1 MPGGAVGGAVAL
13 PALLL
18 FSFSEILYWS
28 GWCIRLFGSLE
39 ISIAIWALRPIFNSW
54 VGFLL
59 LWLLFLV
66 GAGVM
71 YVGVLLMHVANIIS
85 DAVSF

>member
-18 FSFSEILYWS
+18 FFLSEITYWS
-28 GWCIRLFGSLE
+28 GWLIRLFGSLE
-39 ISIAIWALRPIFNSW
+39 IRTASWVLHPNFNSR
-54 VGFLL
+54 VGFVL

-66 GAGVM
+66 VAGVM
-71 YVGVLLMHVANIIS
+71 YVGVMLMDLANTIS
-85 DAVSF
+85 DAVAF